1 VFNAEFRFREWQDK
15 LTQLEKFSLTEAN
28 SDQLS
33 DILHL
38 LSPFKEAQKALE
50 GDQCVHF
57 SLLPLIIHQLNVRL
71 LECQGSADPAV
82 QGHLFDLITKMVD
95 DFHSCWG
102 PSLRCI
108 SSTVCGSGNHQV
120 GLPTYSYWAMAL
132 DPQTKRK
139 LLKLLSE
146 DDVKQ
151 LWEDIG
157 KVILSIAAD
166 NVVDNVDGGTVD
178 PPVDI
183 TVDAVC
189 QCRPRSNC
197 ARQASSFLVYYSD
210 EDEDDVVN
218 RVTI

>member
-1 VFNAEFRFREWQDK
+1 
-15 LTQLEKFSLTEAN
+15 
-28 SDQLS
+28 
-33 DILHL
+33 L
-38 LSPFKEAQKALE
+38 LSK
-50 GDQCVHF
+50 
-57 SLLPLIIHQLNVRL
+57 
-71 LECQGSADPAV
+71 
-82 QGHLFDLITKMVD
+82 
-95 DFHSCWG
+95 
-102 PSLRCI
+102 
-108 SSTVCGSGNHQV
+108 
-120 GLPTYSYWAMAL
+120 
-132 DPQTKRK
+132 
-139 LLKLLSE
+139 